1 MQVLKETLDNS
12 MKEANECKENL
23 EDCFDYEAE
32 FRLNHLDKKN
42 AFIQAYNQS
51 GEEFVGR
58 IDEYQKEKVKE
69 IASRLESIDIANHEA
84 TN

>member
-1 MQVLKETLDNS
+1 

-23 EDCFDYEAE
+23 EDSFDYEAG

-42 AFIQAYNQS
+42 TFIQFYNQT

-69 IASRLESIDIANHEA
+69 IASRLENIDIANR
-84 TN
+84 